1 MGGQPRRRRPAQLAG
16 DPSDAEPVS
25 AADRD
30 FPTLGKRQI
39 AAAVRLETRLRQC
52 ARRIVV
58 PLRRLMPRTLQ
69 ALALVSP
76 DLISCQYALDQL
88 RTLLLLLRQH
98 DGAIG
103 VLPTRTVRPLH
114 AQPPQPG
121 AHEASPLHTVL
132 QPC

>member
-39 AAAVRLETRLRQC
+39 AAAVGLRPDC

-76 DLISCQYALDQL
+76 DLISCQYVSTSSARCCCFSDS
-88 RTLLLLLRQH
+88 T
-98 DGAIG
+98 
-103 VLPTRTVRPLH
+103 PTVRS
-114 AQPPQPG
+114 A
-121 AHEASPLHTVL
+121 
-132 QPC
+132 